1 MDFNSLGNGSP
12 FYILTKHP
20 GQKPTLAVG
29 TVKEKVALQPQY
41 QLGSLP
47 SAYAGM
53 NPQQSVRLIVTV
65 NGNDRTIPDMPS
77 TGEIAQKGDEIF
89 TGSQQAIIQAIDG
102 MMQASQAELER
113 HDYNLMTI
121 QAGREMMGV
130 VNPQYAAAQQQE
142 KNIQDLQHRQ
152 DEQGKML
159 KEMYAMLQK
168 ITPKA

>member
-12 FYILTKHP
+12 FYILTKRP
-20 GQKPTLAVG
+20 GQKPTLQVG

-41 QLGSLP
+41 QIGSIP

-53 NPQQSVRLIVTV
+53 NQPQNVRFVVTI
-65 NGNDRTIPDMPS
+65 NGSDRTIPDMPA

-89 TGSQQAIIQAIDG
+89 TGSQQAIVQAIDG
-102 MMQASQAELER
+102 MMQTSQAELDR

-121 QAGREMMGV
+121 QAGKEMMGV

-142 KNIQDLQHRQ
+142 KNIQDLQKRQ

-159 KEMYAMLQK
+159 QDIYSMVQK
-168 ITPKA
+168 IVPKT

>member
-41 QLGSLP
+41 QLGSIP

-53 NPQQSVRLIVTV
+53 NQPQNIRFIVTI
-65 NGNDRTIPDMPS
+65 NGSDRTVPDLPS

-89 TGSQQAIIQAIDG
+89 TGSQQAIVQAIDA
-102 MMQASQAELER
+102 MMQTSQAELDR
-113 HDYNLMTI
+113 HDFNVMTI
-121 QAGREMMGV
+121 EAGKEMMGV

-142 KNIQDLQHRQ
+142 KNIQDLQKRQ

-159 KEMYAMLQK
+159 KDMYAMMQK
-168 ITPKA
+168 IAAKQ

>member
-20 GQKPTLAVG
+20 GQKPTLQVG

-41 QLGSLP
+41 QIGSIP

-53 NPQQSVRLIVTV
+53 NQPQNVRFVVTI
-65 NGNDRTIPDMPS
+65 NGSDRTIPDMPA

-89 TGSQQAIIQAIDG
+89 TGSQQAIVQAIDG
-102 MMQASQAELER
+102 MMQTSQAELDR
-113 HDYNLMTI
+113 HDYNLLTI
-121 QAGREMMGV
+121 QAGKEMMGV

-142 KNIQDLQHRQ
+142 KNIQDLQKRQ

-159 KEMYAMLQK
+159 QDIYSMVQK
-168 ITPKA
+168 IVPKT

>member
-41 QLGSLP
+41 QLGSIP

-53 NPQQSVRLIVTV
+53 NQPQNIRFIVTI

-77 TGEIAQKGDEIF
+77 NGEIAQKGDEIY
-89 TGSQQAIIQAIDG
+89 TGSQQAIVQAIAA
-102 MMQASQAELER
+102 MMQTSQSELDR
-113 HDYNLMTI
+113 HDYNVMTI
-121 QAGREMMGV
+121 QAGKEMMGV

-142 KNIQDLQHRQ
+142 KNIQDLQKRQ

-159 KEMYAMLQK
+159 QDIYSMVQK
-168 ITPKA
+168 IVPKS